1 MPDRP
6 PPEFSE
12 IIKELDHGNVH
23 GRITSDLA
31 DLVGDVVA
39 RRKTGKL
46 VIELQVTPADD
57 YGRNVTLTAK
67 VTSKPPPETPTGS
80 IFFPDLDGGLHRN
93 DPYSEAMI
101 ARDVATGAEVAR
113 DLLNDTNGGPAE

>member
-1 MPDRP
+1 MPDKPTP
-6 PPEFSE
+6 PFSD

-39 RRKTGKL
+39 RRKPGKL
-46 VIELQVTPADD
+46 IIELQVTPADD
-57 YGRNVTLTAK
+57 FVRNVSLTAK
-67 VTSKPPPETPTGS
+67 VTSKPPPEIPSGS
-80 IFFPDLDGGLHRN
+80 YFFPDLDGGLHRN

-101 ARDVATGAEVAR
+101 ARDVATGVEVAR
-113 DLLNDTNGGPAE
+113 DLLNNNGGTEE